1 MSQEQM
7 LVMSQGCW
15 YRCHLHYVCSSVLQQ
30 MHTDV
35 ATGQVHSELQDAV
48 ASVDHLV
55 TELQELSAK
64 LRDQSQ

>member
-1 MSQEQM
+1 
-7 LVMSQGCW
+7 
-15 YRCHLHYVCSSVLQQ
+15 

-35 ATGQVHSELQDAV
+35 ATGQIHGELQDGVTALER
-48 ASVDHLV
+48 LV